1 MGTTTV
7 EEGGAFVTK
16 LNGSVASS
24 TTKNALTGFG
34 AFELNGGV
42 LGTATDAQI
51 TNFELKATDSL
62 TLNGKYDLNTVVAA
76 ADGTLIVGDE
86 GVVSVQS
93 LTTKKAG
100 AVIVNGTLS
109 TSLKAVNAKTD
120 EKGDV
125 VAVTLRMQFPWRII
139 RSRSLRTRRFSLML
153 EPIRFR
159 EERRWYYQELG
170 EH

>member
-1 MGTTTV
+1 M
-7 EEGGAFVTK
+7 
-16 LNGSVASS
+16 
-24 TTKNALTGFG
+24 
-34 AFELNGGV
+34 
-42 LGTATDAQI
+42 
-51 TNFELKATDSL
+51 
-62 TLNGKYDLNTVVAA
+62 VAA

-125 VAVTLRMQFPWRII
+125 VAVDAQNAISVEDHTFALSQDATIQLDVGADKVSRRKALVLSRI
-139 RSRSLRTRRFSLML
+139 
-153 EPIRFR
+153 
-159 EERRWYYQELG
+159 G
-170 EH
+170 

>member
-76 ADGTLIVGDE
+76 ADGALIVGDE

-125 VAVTLRMQFPWRII
+125 VAVDAQNAISVEDHTFALSQDATIQLDVGADKVSRRKALVLSRI
-139 RSRSLRTRRFSLML
+139 
-153 EPIRFR
+153 
-159 EERRWYYQELG
+159 G
-170 EH
+170 

>member
-120 EKGDV
+120 EKG
-125 VAVTLRMQFPWRII
+125 
-139 RSRSLRTRRFSLML
+139 
-153 EPIRFR
+153 
-159 EERRWYYQELG
+159 
-170 EH
+170 H